1 MPTTILDKLK
11 RTILGQPVADAADLD
26 GEIVFSVTKTT
37 DDKLKIRRQNT
48 AGETVEQQVGLG
60 PGYVRDELYSGDI
73 DILDTTPTVDIAVDT
88 WTGYNELEIVIDI
101 GTVGSAHAIYG
112 PLNVF
117 RVSKALLESLQAHTG
132 EVEFPAYARR
142 IGTATQFGV
151 NESGPAGLASD
162 GNNLYMVGSNRRRYT
177 LNTTTGQVSN
187 PGTANFGLIGSPTPT
202 ALAWHDSK
210 LYLAE
215 SSNDRLYTLNADGG
229 ATLVGNMSPLMK
241 GLASLGGTLYGVSDD
256 AGGSRGLYSIDPS
269 DAAAT
274 SIGSATNFG
283 VNEHNPAG
291 LASDGITLYMVGYK
305 SVGFRGQGTVYT
317 LDIATGVATPVSS
330 AFNFNLG
337 DVSIYP
343 SALAVHDGTFYM
355 TTTSAQLYRVALA
368 YSAAVIPLQVVT
380 EFGDRAILALARR
393 SDNTLALAGTL
404 PEADARSLKIC
415 GIKYSAV
422 FTAVEEAMNS

>member
-1 MPTTILDKLK
+1 MPTRIFDKLK
-11 RTILGQPVADAADLD
+11 RTIAGQPVADAADLD

-37 DDKLKIRRQNT
+37 DDKLKIRRKNT

-73 DILDTTPTVDIAVDT
+73 DILDTTPTVDIAVNT
-88 WTGYNELEIVIDI
+88 WTGYHELEIVIDI

-132 EVEFPAYARR
+132 DVEFPNYARR

-151 NESGPAGLASD
+151 NESGPGGLASD

-177 LNTTTGQVSN
+177 LDTTTGVALN
-187 PGTANFGLIGSPTPT
+187 PGSTNFGVSSPRTPT
-202 ALAWHDSK
+202 ALTWHDSM
-210 LYLAE
+210 LYLALGD
-215 SSNDRLYTLNADGG
+215 NLYTLNTAGR
-229 ATLVGNMSPLMK
+229 AALVGTLGTIH
-241 GLASLGGTLYGVSDD
+241 GLASLGGTLYGVSL
-256 AGGSRGLYSIDPS
+256 SSTRRGLYSIDTS
-269 DAAAT
+269 DATAT
-274 SIGSATNFG
+274 RIGSATDFG
-283 VNEHNPAG
+283 VGEQFPAG
-291 LASDGITLYMVGYK
+291 LASDGATLYMVGRTNK
-305 SVGFRGQGTVYT
+305 KLYT
-317 LDIATGVATPVSS
+317 LDTTTGVATPLSSVS
-330 AFNFNLG
+330 NFNLG
-337 DVSIYP
+337 SDVTVTP
-343 SALAVHDGTFYM
+343 TGLAVHDGAFYM
-355 TTTSAQLYRVALA
+355 LDDAEDVLYRVVLA

-404 PEADARSLKIC
+404 PEADARSLKIF

-422 FTAVEEAMNS
+422 FTAVEEAMDS

>member
-11 RTILGQPVADAADLD
+11 RTILGQPVADAVDLD

-73 DILDTTPTVDIAVDT
+73 NISNATPTVDIAVDT

-101 GTVGSAHAIYG
+101 GTLGSAHAIYG

-117 RVSKALLESLQAHTG
+117 RVSKALLASLQAHTG
-132 EVEFPAYARR
+132 DVEFLNYARR
-142 IGTATQFGV
+142 IGSATNFGV
-151 NESGPAGLASD
+151 SETSPAGLASN
-162 GNNLYMVGSNRRRYT
+162 GTNLYMVGGNKRLYT
-177 LNTTTGQVSN
+177 LNTTTGVASN
-187 PGTANFGLIGSPTPT
+187 PGPGGFGLSGSLSTPT
-202 ALAWHDSK
+202 ALAWHNSM
-210 LYLAE
+210 LYLVIGAK
-215 SSNDRLYTLNADGG
+215 LYTLNTAGQ
-229 ATLVGNMSPLMK
+229 AALVGNMSK
-241 GLASLGGTLYGVSDD
+241 TIDGLASLGGTLYGVSLSS
-256 AGGSRGLYSIDPS
+256 GPRGLYSLDTS
-269 DAAAT
+269 SAT
-274 SIGSATNFG
+274 PTFIGSATDFG
-283 VNEHNPAG
+283 VSETAPHG
-291 LASDGITLYMVGYK
+291 LASDGTNLYMVGRTNK
-305 SVGFRGQGTVYT
+305 KLYT
-317 LDIATGVATPVSS
+317 LDTTTGVATPLSSVS
-330 AFNFNLG
+330 NFNLG
-337 DVSIYP
+337 SDVTVTP
-343 SALAVHDGTFYM
+343 AGLAVHNGAFYM
-355 TTTSAQLYRVALA
+355 LDDAADALYRVALA

-422 FTAVEEAMNS
+422 FTAVEEAMDS

>member
-11 RTILGQPVADAADLD
+11 RTILGQPVADAVDLD

-73 DILDTTPTVDIAVDT
+73 NISNATPTVDIAVDT

-101 GTVGSAHAIYG
+101 GTVGSARAIYG

-117 RVSKALLESLQAHTG
+117 RVSKALLASLQAHTG
-132 EVEFPAYARR
+132 DVEFLNYARR
-142 IGTATQFGV
+142 IGNVSNFGV
-151 NESGPAGLASD
+151 SEDSPEGLASD
-162 GNNLYMVGSNRRRYT
+162 GTNLYM
-177 LNTTTGQVSN
+177 
-187 PGTANFGLIGSPTPT
+187 IGEN
-202 ALAWHDSK
+202 K
-210 LYLAE
+210 
-215 SSNDRLYTLNADGG
+215 RLYTLNATTGVASNPG
-229 ATLVGNMSPLMK
+229 PAYFGLSGSVTEPSALTWHNSTLYLVLHTRLYTLNANGQAALVGYMSRGIQ
-241 GLASLGGTLYGVSDD
+241 GLASLGGTLYGVSS
-256 AGGSRGLYSIDPS
+256 GGNRGLYSIGAS
-269 DAAAT
+269 SAT
-274 SIGSATNFG
+274 ATLIGSATNFG
-283 VNEHNPAG
+283 VGELYPAG
-291 LASDGITLYMVGYK
+291 LASDGANLYMVGRTNK
-305 SVGFRGQGTVYT
+305 KLYT
-317 LDIATGVATPVSS
+317 LDTTTGVATPLSSVS
-330 AFNFNLG
+330 NFNLG
-337 DVSIYP
+337 SDVTVTP
-343 SALAVHDGTFYM
+343 AGLAVHNGAFYM
-355 TTTSAQLYRVALA
+355 LDDAADALYRVALT

-422 FTAVEEAMNS
+422 FTAVEEAMDS

>member
-48 AGETVEQQVGLG
+48 AGETVEEQVGLG

-73 DILDTTPTVDIAVDT
+73 NISDATPTVDIAVDT

-101 GTVGSAHAIYG
+101 GTLGSAHAIYG

-117 RVSKALLESLQAHTG
+117 RVSKALLASLQAHTG
-132 EVEFPAYARR
+132 DVEFINYARR

-151 NESGPAGLASD
+151 NESSPGGLASD
-162 GNNLYMVGSNRRRYT
+162 GTNLYMVGLNRRLYT
-177 LNTTTGQVSN
+177 LNTTTGQASN
-187 PGTANFGLIGSPTPT
+187 PGTANFGVTGSPNPT

-210 LYLAE
+210 LYLA
-215 SSNDRLYTLNADGG
+215 SSFFNRLFTLNADGE
-229 ATLVGNMSPLMK
+229 ATQVGTTSPRMY
-241 GLASLGGTLYGVSDD
+241 GLASLGGTLYGVS
-256 AGGSRGLYSIDPS
+256 ASSGSVGLYSLDTS
-269 DAAAT
+269 NAT
-274 SIGSATNFG
+274 ATRIGSASNFG
-283 VNEHNPAG
+283 VGDSPGG
-291 LASDGITLYMVGYK
+291 LASDGTNLYMVGRK
-305 SVGFRGQGTVYT
+305 NKKLYT
-317 LDIATGVATPVSS
+317 LNTTTGVATPLSSVS
-330 AFNFNLG
+330 NFNLG
-337 DVSIYP
+337 SDVTVTP
-343 SALAVHDGTFYM
+343 LGLAVHNGAFYM
-355 TTTSAQLYRVALA
+355 LDAGAVVLYRVSLA

-380 EFGDRAILALARR
+380 EFGDRAILSLARR

-422 FTAVEEAMNS
+422 FTAVEESMNL

>member
-1 MPTTILDKLK
+1 MSTRILDKLK
-11 RTILGQPVADAADLD
+11 RTIAGQPVADAADLD

-37 DDKLKIRRQNT
+37 ADKLKIRRKNT

-73 DILDTTPTVDIAVDT
+73 DILDTTPAVVDIAVDT
-88 WTGYNELEIVIDI
+88 WTGYHELEIVIDI

-132 EVEFPAYARR
+132 DVEFPNYARR

-151 NESGPAGLASD
+151 NERDPGGLASD

-177 LNTTTGQVSN
+177 LDTTTGVASN
-187 PGTANFGLIGSPTPT
+187 PGISSFGVSSTNNPS
-202 ALAWHDSK
+202 ALAWHDST
-210 LYLAE
+210 LYLALR
-215 SSNDRLYTLNADGG
+215 NKLYTLNAAGG
-229 ATLVGNMSPLMK
+229 AALVGTMRESMY
-241 GLASLGGTLYGVSDD
+241 GLASLGGTLYGVSLSSS
-256 AGGSRGLYSIDPS
+256 GSRGLYSIDTS
-269 DAAAT
+269 DATAT
-274 SIGSATNFG
+274 RIGSATDFG
-283 VNEHNPAG
+283 VGEQSPAG
-291 LASDGITLYMVGYK
+291 LASDGATLYMA
-305 SVGFRGQGTVYT
+305 GQTNNRLYA
-317 LDIATGVATPVSS
+317 LDTTTGVATPLSS
-330 AFNFNLG
+330 ASNFNLG
-337 DVSIYP
+337 NEVAVTP
-343 SALAVHDGTFYM
+343 TGLAVHDGAFYM
-355 TTTSAQLYRVALA
+355 LDRTKDALYRVALA

>member
-1 MPTTILDKLK
+1 MSTRILDKLK
-11 RTILGQPVADAADLD
+11 RTIAGQPVADAADLD

-37 DDKLKIRRQNT
+37 DDKLKIRRKNT

-73 DILDTTPTVDIAVDT
+73 NISDATPTVDIAVDT

-117 RVSKALLESLQAHTG
+117 RFSKALLESLQAHTG
-132 EVEFPAYARR
+132 DVEFPAYARR

-151 NESGPAGLASD
+151 NESSPGGLASD
-162 GNNLYMVGSNRRRYT
+162 GNNLYMVGLNKRLYT
-177 LNTTTGQVSN
+177 LNTTTGVASN
-187 PGTANFGLIGSPTPT
+187 RGTANFGVTGNPPNPT

-210 LYLAE
+210 LYLVLG
-215 SSNDRLYTLNADGG
+215 SKLYTLNTAGR
-229 ATLVGNMSPLMK
+229 AALVGTMSGTIH
-241 GLASLGGTLYGVSDD
+241 GLASLGGTLYGVS
-256 AGGSRGLYSIDPS
+256 ASSTRRVLYSIDTS
-269 DAAAT
+269 DATAT
-274 SIGSATNFG
+274 RIGSATDFG
-283 VNEHNPAG
+283 VGEQYPAG
-291 LASDGITLYMVGYK
+291 LASDGATLYMVGRTNK
-305 SVGFRGQGTVYT
+305 KLYT
-317 LDIATGVATPVSS
+317 LDTTTGVATPLSS
-330 AFNFNLG
+330 ASNFNLG
-337 DVSIYP
+337 SDVTVTP
-343 SALAVHDGTFYM
+343 AGLAVHNGAFYM
-355 TTTSAQLYRVALA
+355 LDDAEDALYRVVLA

-404 PEADARSLKIC
+404 PEADARSLKIF

-422 FTAVEEAMNS
+422 FTAVEEAMDS